1 MYKNVYHVYVLL
13 YDPEYCQND
22 VFLSSVL
29 AKRVDMCL
37 CVMLSF

>member
-22 VFLSSVL
+22 VFVSSVL
-29 AKRVDMCL
+29 ANVL
-37 CVMLSF
+37 ICVYV